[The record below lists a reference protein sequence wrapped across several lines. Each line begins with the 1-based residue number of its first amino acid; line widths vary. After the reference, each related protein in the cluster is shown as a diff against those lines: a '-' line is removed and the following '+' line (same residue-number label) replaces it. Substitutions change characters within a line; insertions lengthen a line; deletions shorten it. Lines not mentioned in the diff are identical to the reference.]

1 MKWKRLGRPSKT
13 NATLDVADAA
23 AAAFP
28 SSPKIPRSSYP
39 GRVYTELMFS
49 AFFDWARLAA
59 MPALASWWPSWLRW
73 PTWLGWPDWMTW
85 PAGAWWSGLWVGTQH
100 GAVWTVTI
108 TALVVGLVGTVLPM
122 LPGPMLILAAAVW
135 HVIAAHYWLHLP
147 DAGMGW
153 PGFSI
158 LVVFVAAAQFL
169 ETASSAMGAK
179 YFGSTKWGI
188 WGALIGGVVGIFFVP
203 IGIFLGPVIG
213 SLAAEMIIAKRQ
225 LKPAAKS
232 TWGTVVGTMAGLV
245 LKTIL
250 GLAMVGYFFIDVFWL
265 AW

>member
-1 MKWKRLGRPSKT
+1 
-13 NATLDVADAA
+13 
-23 AAAFP
+23 
-28 SSPKIPRSSYP
+28 
-39 GRVYTELMFS
+39 
-49 AFFDWARLAA
+49 
-59 MPALASWWPSWLRW
+59 
-73 PTWLGWPDWMTW
+73 
-85 PAGAWWSGLWVGTQH
+85 
-100 GAVWTVTI
+100 
-108 TALVVGLVGTVLPM
+108 
-122 LPGPMLILAAAVW
+122 
-135 HVIAAHYWLHLP
+135 
-147 DAGMGW
+147 
-153 PGFSI
+153 
-158 LVVFVAAAQFL
+158 VAAAQFL

-188 WGALIGGVVGIFFVP
+188 WGALIGGIVGIFFVP

-213 SLAAEMIIAKRQ
+213 ALAAEMIIAKRQ

>member
-1 MKWKRLGRPSKT
+1 
-13 NATLDVADAA
+13 
-23 AAAFP
+23 
-28 SSPKIPRSSYP
+28 
-39 GRVYTELMFS
+39 
-49 AFFDWARLAA
+49 
-59 MPALASWWPSWLRW
+59 
-73 PTWLGWPDWMTW
+73 MTW

-135 HVIAAHYWLHLP
+135 HVMATHYWLHLP

-188 WGALIGGVVGIFFVP
+188 WGALIGGILGIFFVP

-213 SLAAEMIIAKRQ
+213 ALAAEMIIAKRQ